1 MLLSTNL
8 MEENKSWV
16 SPLMEDMTM
25 QDYYDFIPPYGEKKD
40 RSGMQTKE
48 RTEPDNEIAE
58 KHRKAN
64 IENGNII
71 VSGMAY
77 LVGKGKFSEM
87 EKENKRL
94 KSELP
99 KLITLQKKQF
109 NTGVDNQV
117 AKEVTSQTKTTLNRQ
132 Q

>member
-1 MLLSTNL
+1 
-8 MEENKSWV
+8 
-16 SPLMEDMTM
+16 
-25 QDYYDFIPPYGEKKD
+25 
-40 RSGMQTKE
+40 MQTKE